1 MKVKTVI
8 AKILRMEGVEY
19 AACFPGNPLFDPYAE
34 EGIRPILF
42 RNENVAA
49 HAADSFT
56 RASFGKRTGLL
67 LVMQGPGIEVAF
79 PGIRQAASDN
89 IPMLVMTAAEP
100 SRRITT
106 PPYFDAAATFRP
118 LVKYAETVYFP
129 ERTVEIMRRAFTQLR
144 MGKPGTVLIALP
156 KDVANM
162 ELTDELFEY
171 RPVKSAKTAA
181 DPADITAAAKI
192 LLSAKNP
199 VIRAGQGML
208 YAQAWDELKDLAE
221 YLQIPVASTLNSKSV
236 FPEDHPLSLGC
247 GGRGHPGTVEHFYD
261 EADVVFAAASSCLI
275 DDYIYTIPPGKR
287 LIQLTLDERDIN
299 KDYPVEQA
307 IIGDAKLAMGQ
318 LREEVKKQT
327 KGESRPRN
335 DALVKKIK
343 TVHEEW
349 LKSKWL
355 DKLTSS
361 EKPIHPYRVYWD
373 IMKALDR
380 KETILVPDSGTPRD
394 ALTAFWQALI
404 PGGFIGFGKDHML
417 GSGLG
422 LALGAKLARPDRTV
436 VHIGGDAAFGQT
448 GMDWETAVR
457 EKIPI
462 INVVLNNGM
471 MSGTHKSAPIASER
485 YHINRLSGNYSKMAE
500 GMGSYTE
507 KVENP
512 EDIIPAVQRAKKIT
526 DSGAPALLEF
536 MTRLEENEP
545 T

>member
-1 MKVKTVI
+1 MKVKTAI
-8 AKILRMEGVEY
+8 AKILKMEGVEY
-19 AACFPGNPLFDPYAE
+19 APCFPGNPLFDPCAE
-34 EGIRPILF
+34 EGIRIILF

-49 HAADSFT
+49 HATDGFT

-67 LVMQGPGIEVAF
+67 LVMEGPGIEVAF

-89 IPMLVMTAAEP
+89 TPMLVVTGAEP

-106 PPYFDAAATFRP
+106 PPYFDAVATFQP
-118 LVKYAETVYFP
+118 LVKYAETIYFP
-129 ERTVEIMRRAFTQLR
+129 ERTFEIMRRAFTQLR
-144 MGKPGTVLIALP
+144 MGKPGPVLVALP

-162 ELTDELFEY
+162 ELTDDVFEY
-171 RPVKSAKTAA
+171 RPVKTAKPAA
-181 DPADITAAAKI
+181 DPADITAAARM

-199 VIRAGQGML
+199 IIRAGQGML
-208 YAQAWDELKDLAE
+208 YAQAWDELKYLAE
-221 YLQIPVASTLNSKSV
+221 YLQIPVTSTLNSKGV

-247 GGRGHPGTVEHFYD
+247 GGRGHPGTVTHFYAK
-261 EADVVFAAASSCLI
+261 ADVVFAAASSCLV
-275 DDYIYTIPPGKR
+275 DTYIYPVPPGKK
-287 LIQLTLDERDIN
+287 LVQLTIDESDVN

-318 LREEVKKQT
+318 LIEEVKKLT
-327 KGESRPRN
+327 NGKPRPRN
-335 DALVKKIK
+335 DGLIEEIQ
-343 TVHEEW
+343 TVHKEW
-349 LKSKWL
+349 LKSQWL
-355 DKLTSS
+355 DKLTSR
-361 EKPIHPYRVYWD
+361 EKPVHPHRVYWE

-380 KETILVPDSGTPRD
+380 KETILVPDAGSPRD
-394 ALTAFWQALI
+394 ALSAFWQALI
-404 PGGFIGFGKDHML
+404 PGGYIGFGKDHML

-422 LALGAKLARPDRTV
+422 LALGAKLARPDKTV
-436 VHIGGDAAFGQT
+436 VHIGGDAAFGQA

-462 INVVLNNGM
+462 INVVLNNGR
-471 MSGTHKSAPIASER
+471 MSGTQKLYPIACELH
-485 YHINRLSGNYSKMAE
+485 HINLMSGDYSKIAE

-526 DSGAPALLEF
+526 DCGAPALLEF
-536 MTRLEENEP
+536 ITRLEESAP